1 METVDLKNVQNQG
14 FDLEHDGVDRNEV
27 VDCSHE
33 ENTKLDSSYN
43 LAKDKPRR
51 TIHPPQKY
59 AQAKLIAFAL
69 TVAEELNEVEL
80 VTY

>member
-1 METVDLKNVQNQG
+1 MEAVDLKNVQNQG
-14 FDLEHDGVDRNEV
+14 FDSEHDGVDRNEV

-51 TIHPPQKY
+51 TICPPKKY
-59 AQAKLIAFAL
+59 AQENLITCAL
-69 TVAEELNEVEL
+69 TVAEELDEVEP